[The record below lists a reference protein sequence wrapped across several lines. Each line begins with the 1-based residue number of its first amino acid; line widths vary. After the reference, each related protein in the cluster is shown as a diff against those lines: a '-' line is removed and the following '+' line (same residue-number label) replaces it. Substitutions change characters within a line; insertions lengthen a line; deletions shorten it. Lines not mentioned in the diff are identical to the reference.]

1 MAGLELK
8 VTHLDENK
16 RLVSLDELRE
26 GRAMVLDFWHTKCVK
41 CPAALEKLN
50 DEAEEREDVLFVACA
65 LSQGEGNMDA
75 VEDLTQDWTNL
86 THAFMEAD
94 VKEEAK
100 KAFGFAA
107 VPFYVVVNKEGTIL
121 GAGDPKKIDYEVLLN
136 APAPEIAEIAEK
148 AMPATEEETKP
159 ATENVFTLDED
170 F

>member
-1 MAGLELK
+1 MKELENLAED
-8 VTHLDENK
+8 VQRQVENSGGAVQGGEESMGVEPNPLLNSDENM
-16 RLVSLDELRE
+16 E
-26 GRAMVLDFWHTKCVK
+26 
-41 CPAALEKLN
+41 
-50 DEAEEREDVLFVACA
+50 
-65 LSQGEGNMDA
+65 A

-107 VPFYVVVNKEGTIL
+107 VPFYVVVNKDGRIL
-121 GAGDPKKIDYEVLLN
+121 GAGDPKKIDYEELLN

-148 AMPATEEETKP
+148 VMPAPEEETK
-159 ATENVFTLDED
+159 NVFTLDED